1 MFILQ
6 ILYMVGRGY
15 LKPDL
20 SKLRTDIP
28 KSFKNLLM
36 DCIKFN
42 RDERPL
48 FPQVSCYDIS
58 KASPKTAPTAAV
70 SLALFRINRPS
81 EGFFFSTFDMDK
93 LGKIRRHHWKGQHKS
108 LLFYPLT
115 PSVMAKGY
123 GVRARSIEGQTLLLQ
138 RYVLFI
144 FIFFFFRSLLRWS
157 HSFVQCRKFTEVLP
171 NPAR

>member
-1 MFILQ
+1 MVSIHLFVFILQ

-48 FPQVSCYDIS
+48 FPQVRCYYIS
-58 KASPKTAPTAAV
+58 KASPKTARTAAA
-70 SLALFRINRPS
+70 SLALFRISRPFD
-81 EGFFFSTFDMDK
+81 GFFQLLTWTSWGKFVDTTGERLK
-93 LGKIRRHHWKGQHKS
+93 LVKLPSLNVIHLLKVAKFYRRLYGRGGGGQVCAPHHRNVCKFLQLSGTISS
-108 LLFYPLT
+108 L
-115 PSVMAKGY
+115 A
-123 GVRARSIEGQTLLLQ
+123 
-138 RYVLFI
+138 
-144 FIFFFFRSLLRWS
+144 
-157 HSFVQCRKFTEVLP
+157 
-171 NPAR
+171 